1 MMVPIGWSSRV
12 VESAYSRNSWHIIR
26 CRLYRFWCILTN
38 RHVCIPNIQKSQYLL
53 LSTQKTPYHIFKTV
67 LYVATNSTTHILS
80 SKSHCQFA
88 YALASR
94 ESYILYHVWPLAFL
108 TLILWLWLWLWLC
121 DYAYTPQ
128 EAVTFYHEMF
138 CFMALP
144 FFRRPFTC

>member
-1 MMVPIGWSSRV
+1 MMVPIRWSSKD

-38 RHVCIPNIQKSQYLL
+38 RHVCIPNIQNHNIYCYLRRKPPTIFSRQFFMWLPTPPHTSWSPNATVSL
-53 LSTQKTPYHIFKTV
+53 LMHWHPENHTF
-67 LYVATNSTTHILS
+67 
-80 SKSHCQFA
+80 
-88 YALASR
+88 
-94 ESYILYHVWPLAFL
+94 LYHVWPLAFL

-121 DYAYTPQ
+121 DYVYTPQ

-144 FFRRPFTC
+144 FFGRPFTC